1 LGVEPLPV
9 HVDGA
14 LRVAAACVGD
24 PDARLQM
31 LEPLVAELGERG
43 ASDACRADH
52 SCAAGRRS
60 TG

>member
-43 ASDACRADH
+43 ASDA
-52 SCAAGRRS
+52 
-60 TG
+60 